1 MAQLSG
7 TYNPTD
13 EWLKGQ
19 LSGWVEKHEDGKVLA
34 TLRAHYRVVNA
45 PENAQILAHEY
56 YTQTTEKDFVK
67 KAEEAKFYK
76 AIYKD
81 LFRTHLSL
89 LTQSM
94 PYSGAL
100 MEINLQFPNYRS
112 ELMFTA
118 HVTRVDSDN
127 ELGRDIYHA
136 HLKVIAVNQ
145 KSLIE
150 MMHAIAGKKA

>member
-1 MAQLSG
+1 MSQSVE

-13 EWLKGQ
+13 EWLKEH
-19 LSGWVEKHEDGKVLA
+19 LSGWIEKHEDGKVLA
-34 TLRAHYRVVNA
+34 TLWAHYRIVNA
-45 PENAQILAHEY
+45 PEDKQILAHEY
-56 YTQTTEKDFVK
+56 YIKTTEADFVK

-94 PYSGAL
+94 TYSGVL
-100 MEINLQFPNYRS
+100 KEINLLFPNYRS

-118 HVTRVDSDN
+118 EVTRVDSDN

-150 MMHAIAGKKA
+150 MMHDIAGKKV

>member
-1 MAQLSG
+1 LAQLPR
-7 TYNPTD
+7 THNPTD
-13 EWLKGQ
+13 
-19 LSGWVEKHEDGKVLA
+19 LSGWIEKHEDGKVLA
-34 TLRAHYRVVNA
+34 TLRAYYRVINA
-45 PENAQILAHEY
+45 PEDKQILSHENY
-56 YTQTTEKDFVK
+56 IQTAEKDFVK

-100 MEINLQFPNYRS
+100 MEITLHFPNYQS

-118 HVTRVDSDN
+118 QVTRVDPDN

-150 MMHAIAGKKA
+150 MMHDIADKKV

>member
-1 MAQLSG
+1 LSQSFG

-13 EWLKGQ
+13 EWLKEH
-19 LSGWVEKHEDGKVLA
+19 LSGWIEKHEDGKVLA
-34 TLRAHYRVVNA
+34 TLRTHYRVVNT
-45 PENAQILAHEY
+45 PEDKQILAHEY
-56 YTQTTEKDFVK
+56 YIKTTEADFVK
-67 KAEEAKFYK
+67 KAAEAKFYK

-94 PYSGAL
+94 TYSGVL
-100 MEINLQFPNYRS
+100 MEVTLLFPNYRS
-112 ELMFTA
+112 ELMFIA
-118 HVTRVDSDN
+118 QVTRVDSDN

-136 HLKVIAVNQ
+136 HLKIIAVNQ

-150 MMHAIAGKKA
+150 MMHDIADKKV